1 MQKKGESLGAFAFF
15 VYLCP
20 RRVKWLRDIMKK
32 RLLFFLLIFSPLWAL
47 AQTVSQGEEIINSAD
62 YIWGQGYAETV
73 KEADKEALA
82 NLMSKISVQVE
93 SDFVIDER
101 EVNTAAGNDAQS
113 TVSSVVRT
121 YSQGTLKNTRSYV
134 VSEGPPTAYVIRYIK
149 RSELEKI
156 FKDREEN
163 VLSYVYSARSAEKT
177 GRIDAALRYYYW
189 ASCLL
194 KSLQNPSQVKFSE
207 DGIKYPLTMWIP
219 EQIRTILSQIKVE
232 VTKVEGQEISLLFT
246 YKDKPVTS
254 LDFHY
259 WDGMNYSNIFS
270 AKDGIM
276 QVEMRPGAPTNKFNI
291 QYEYEFKSQMR
302 QDPELEQVMN
312 IFNTVNYKEATVTVN
327 SGNKSEQKQAQVVL
341 QTAVSD
347 MAVATHAVQV
357 AKPKSFLKNVEQVVN
372 AIKQKNYESVKDL
385 FTDDG
390 YEMFDKLVHYGNA
403 SLIGNPN
410 LQFYQLGD
418 RTICRSVPMKFAF
431 KNNKRSF
438 VEDVTFTFNKDE
450 KIESVAFGLDKTA
463 RDDIFQRDTPWSED
477 VRMQLA
483 TFLENYKTAFALKRL
498 DYIKSIF
505 DDDAI
510 IIVGH
515 VTKHANKK
523 GENQQYINNEMVKY
537 TRLDKN
543 TYLKNLERSFGSNEF
558 INIRFTDND
567 IKKMGKGADTFGILI
582 HQDYYSSSY
591 GDTGYLF
598 LMVDLNDMDAPV
610 IKVRTW
616 QPNRDS
622 KWNGN
627 FERDDP
633 YYGLIYGGNFD

>member
-1 MQKKGESLGAFAFF
+1 M
-15 VYLCP
+15 
-20 RRVKWLRDIMKK
+20 MK
-32 RLLFFLLIFSPLWAL
+32 RLFIFLISFFPLMSV
-47 AQTVSQGEEIINSAD
+47 AQTADKAEDIKNAAD
-62 YIWGQGYAETV
+62 YLWGQGYGATV
-73 KEADKEALA
+73 KEADREALA
-82 NLMSKISVQVE
+82 DLMSKISVQIE

-113 TVSSVVRT
+113 TVQNVVRT
-121 YSQGTLKNTRSYV
+121 YSQGTLKNTRSV
-134 VSEGPPTAYVIRYIK
+134 IVSEGPTAAVIRYIK
-149 RSELEKI
+149 RSEIEKA

-163 VLSYVYSARSAEKT
+163 VLSYVYSARNAEKA

-207 DGIKYPLTMWIP
+207 DGVKFPMTMWIP
-219 EQIRTILSQIKVE
+219 EQIRSILSQIKVE
-232 VTKVEGQEISLLFT
+232 VTKVEGQEVSLLFT

-259 WDGMNYSNIFS
+259 WDGQNYSNIFS

-276 QVEMRPGAPTNKFNI
+276 EVEMRPGAPTNKFNI

-312 IFNTVNYKEATVTVN
+312 IFNTVNYKEATVTVL
-327 SGNKSEQKQAQVVL
+327 SGNKSEQKQAQAVL
-341 QTAVSD
+341 QAAVSN
-347 MAVATHAVQV
+347 MSVATHAVQV
-357 AKPKSFLKNVEQVVN
+357 AQPKPYVKTIDQVVN
-372 AIKQKNYESVKDL
+372 AIKQKNYESVSDQ
-385 FTDDG
+385 FTAEG
-390 YEMFDKLVHYGNA
+390 YDMFDKLVHYGNA
-403 SLIGNPN
+403 TVIGDPN
-410 LQFYQLGD
+410 LQFYKLGD
-418 RTICRSVPMKFAF
+418 RTICRSVPMKFTF
-431 KNNKRSF
+431 KNNKRAF

-463 RDDIFQRDTPWSED
+463 RDDIFNRDAAAWNDS
-477 VRMQLA
+477 VRMVIA

-498 DYIKSIF
+498 DYIQSIF

-523 GENQQYINNEMVKY
+523 GENQNYIDNEMVKY
-537 TRLDKN
+537 TRQDKA
-543 TYLKNLERSFGSNEF
+543 TYLKNLEKSFGSNEF
-558 INIRFTDND
+558 INIRFTDNEV
-567 IKKMGKGADTFGILI
+567 KKMGKGGETYGIQI
-582 HQDYYSSSY
+582 HQDYYSSNY

-598 LMVDLNDMDAPV
+598 LMVDLNEMDAPI

-616 QPNRDS
+616 QPNRDPNI
-622 KWNGN
+622 NGN

>member
-1 MQKKGESLGAFAFF
+1 M
-15 VYLCP
+15 
-20 RRVKWLRDIMKK
+20 IK
-32 RLLFFLLIFSPLWAL
+32 RLLFFLLIFSPLWVM
-47 AQTVSQGEEIINSAD
+47 AQTAGQSEDIKNSAD
-62 YIWGQGYAETV
+62 YIWGQGYGATV

-82 NLMSKISVQVE
+82 DLMSKISVQIE

-113 TVSSVVRT
+113 TVQNVVRT
-121 YSQGTLKNTRSYV
+121 YSQGTLKNTRSV
-134 VSEGPPTAYVIRYIK
+134 IVSEAPTAAVIRYIK
-149 RSELEKI
+149 RTELEKV

-163 VLSYVYSARSAEKT
+163 VLSYVYSARSAEKA

-207 DGIKYPLTMWIP
+207 DGVKFPLTMWIP
-219 EQIRTILSQIKVE
+219 EQIRSILSQIKVE
-232 VTKVEGQEISLLFT
+232 VTKVEDQEVSLLFT

-259 WDGMNYSNIFS
+259 WDGLNYSNICS

-312 IFNTVNYKEATVTVN
+312 IFNTVNYKEATVTVL
-327 SGNKSEQKQAQVVL
+327 SGNKSEQKQAQAVL
-341 QTAVSD
+341 QAAVSN
-347 MAVATHAVQV
+347 MSVATHAVQV
-357 AKPKSFLKNVEQVVN
+357 AQPKMFAKTVEQVVD
-372 AIKQKNYESVKDL
+372 AIKKKDYESVKEL

-390 YEMFDKLVHYGNA
+390 YGMFDKLVHYGNA
-403 SLIGNPN
+403 SLIGNAN

-418 RTICRSVPMKFAF
+418 RTICRSVPMKFTF
-431 KNNKRSF
+431 KNNKRAF

-463 RDDIFQRDTPWSED
+463 RDDIFQRESPWSED
-477 VRMQLA
+477 VRMQIA

-498 DYIKSIF
+498 DYIQSIF

-523 GENQQYINNEMVKY
+523 GENQRYIDNEMVKY
-537 TRLDKN
+537 TRQDKN
-543 TYLKNLERSFGSNEF
+543 TYLKNLEKSFNSNEF
-558 INIRFTDND
+558 INIRFTDNEV
-567 IKKMGKGADTFGILI
+567 KKMGKGGETYGIQI
-582 HQDYYSSSY
+582 HQDYYSSHY

-598 LMVDLNDMDAPV
+598 LMVDLNEMDAPI

-616 QPNRDS
+616 QPNRDPNI
-622 KWNGN
+622 NGN

>member
-1 MQKKGESLGAFAFF
+1 MRN
-15 VYLCP
+15 VICY
-20 RRVKWLRDIMKK
+20 M
-32 RLLFFLLIFSPLWAL
+32 LLMMPLWTL
-47 AQTVSQGEEIINSAD
+47 AQTAGHAEDFKNNAD
-62 YIWGQGYAETV
+62 YIWGQGYGATV
-73 KEADKEALA
+73 KEADREALA
-82 NLMSKISVQVE
+82 DLMSKISVQIE

-113 TVSSVVRT
+113 TVKSVVRT
-121 YSQGTLKNTRSYV
+121 YSQGTLKNTRSV
-134 VSEGPPTAYVIRYIK
+134 IVSEGPPTAAVIRYIK

-156 FKDREEN
+156 FKEREEN
-163 VLSYVYSARSAEKT
+163 VLSYVYSARNAEKA

-194 KSLQNPSQVKFSE
+194 KSLQNPSQVKFTD
-207 DGIKYPLTMWIP
+207 DGVKYPLSMWIP
-219 EQIRTILSQIKVE
+219 EQIRTILSLIKVE
-232 VTKVEGQEISLLFT
+232 VTKVEGQEVSLLFT

-312 IFNTVNYKEATVTVN
+312 IFNTVNYKEATVTVL
-327 SGNKSEQKQAQVVL
+327 SGSKSEQKQAQAVL
-341 QTAVSD
+341 QTAVANMS
-347 MAVATHAVQV
+347 MATHAVAV
-357 AKPKSFLKNVEQVVN
+357 AQPKTFAKSVEQVVS
-372 AIKQKNYESVKDL
+372 AIKQKNYENVRDC
-385 FTDDG
+385 FTAEG
-390 YEMFDKLVHYGNA
+390 YDMFDKLVHYGNA
-403 SLIGNPN
+403 SVIGNPN

-418 RTICRSVPMKFAF
+418 RTICRSVPMKFTF
-431 KNNKRSF
+431 KNNRRAF
-438 VEDVTFTFNKDE
+438 VEDVTFTFDKDQ

-463 RDDIFQRDTPWSED
+463 RDDIFNRDAAAWNDS
-477 VRMQLA
+477 VRMVIA

-515 VTKHANKK
+515 VTRHAAKK
-523 GENQQYINNEMVKY
+523 GENQRYVDNEMVRY
-537 TRLDKN
+537 TRQDKA

-558 INIRFTDND
+558 INIRFTDNEV
-567 IKKMGKGADTFGILI
+567 KKMGKGGETYGIQI
-582 HQDYYSSSY
+582 HQDYYSSTY

-598 LMVDLNDMDAPV
+598 LMVDLNEMDAPI

-616 QPNRDS
+616 QPNRDPNI
-622 KWNGN
+622 NGN

>member
-1 MQKKGESLGAFAFF
+1 M
-15 VYLCP
+15 
-20 RRVKWLRDIMKK
+20 MK
-32 RLLFFLLIFSPLWAL
+32 RLFIFLISFFPLMAV
-47 AQTVSQGEEIINSAD
+47 AQTADKAEDIKNAAD
-62 YIWGQGYAETV
+62 YLWGQGYGATV
-73 KEADKEALA
+73 KEADREALA
-82 NLMSKISVQVE
+82 DLMSKIYVQIE

-113 TVSSVVRT
+113 TVQNVVRT
-121 YSQGTLKNTRSYV
+121 YSQGTLKNTRSV
-134 VSEGPPTAYVIRYIK
+134 IVSEGPTAAVIRYIK
-149 RSELEKI
+149 RSEIEKA

-163 VLSYVYSARSAEKT
+163 VLSYVYSARNAEKA

-194 KSLQNPSQVKFSE
+194 KSLQNPSQVKFSD
-207 DGIKYPLTMWIP
+207 DGVKFPMTMWIP

-232 VTKVEGQEISLLFT
+232 VTKVEGQEVSLLFT

-259 WDGMNYSNIFS
+259 WDGQNYSNIFS

-276 QVEMRPGAPTNKFNI
+276 EVEMRPGAPTNKFNI

-312 IFNTVNYKEATVTVN
+312 IFNTVNYKEATVTVL
-327 SGNKSEQKQAQVVL
+327 SGNKSEQKQAQAVL
-341 QTAVSD
+341 QAAVSN
-347 MAVATHAVQV
+347 MSVATHAVQV
-357 AKPKSFLKNVEQVVN
+357 AQPKPYVKTIDQVVN
-372 AIKQKNYESVKDL
+372 AIKQKNYASVSDQ
-385 FTDDG
+385 FTAEG
-390 YEMFDKLVHYGNA
+390 YDMFDKLVHYGNA
-403 SLIGNPN
+403 TVIGDPN

-418 RTICRSVPMKFAF
+418 RTICRSVPMKFTF
-431 KNNKRSF
+431 KNNKRAF

-463 RDDIFQRDTPWSED
+463 RDDIFNRDAAAWNDS
-477 VRMQLA
+477 VRMVIA

-498 DYIKSIF
+498 DYIQSIF

-523 GENQQYINNEMVKY
+523 GENQNYIDNEMVKY
-537 TRLDKN
+537 TRQDKA
-543 TYLKNLERSFGSNEF
+543 TYLKNLEKSFGSNEF
-558 INIRFTDND
+558 INIRFTDNEV
-567 IKKMGKGADTFGILI
+567 KKMGKGGETYGIQI
-582 HQDYYSSSY
+582 HQDYYSSNY

-598 LMVDLNDMDAPV
+598 LMVDLNEMDAPI

-616 QPNRDS
+616 QPNRDPNI
-622 KWNGN
+622 NGN

>member
-1 MQKKGESLGAFAFF
+1 MRN
-15 VYLCP
+15 VICY
-20 RRVKWLRDIMKK
+20 M
-32 RLLFFLLIFSPLWAL
+32 LLMMPLWTL
-47 AQTVSQGEEIINSAD
+47 AQTAGHAEDFKNNAD
-62 YIWGQGYAETV
+62 YIWGQGYGATV
-73 KEADKEALA
+73 KEADREALA
-82 NLMSKISVQVE
+82 DLMSKISVQIE

-101 EVNTAAGNDAQS
+101 EVNTAAGSDAQS
-113 TVSSVVRT
+113 TVKSVVRT
-121 YSQGTLKNTRSYV
+121 YSQGTLKNTRSV
-134 VSEGPPTAYVIRYIK
+134 IVSEGPPTAAVIRYIK

-163 VLSYVYSARSAEKT
+163 VLSYVYSARNAEKA

-194 KSLQNPSQVKFSE
+194 KSLQNPSQVKFTD
-207 DGIKYPLTMWIP
+207 DGVKYPLSMWIP
-219 EQIRTILSQIKVE
+219 EQIRTILSLIKVE
-232 VTKVEGQEISLLFT
+232 VTKVEGQEVSLLFT

-312 IFNTVNYKEATVTVN
+312 IFNTVNYKEATVTVL
-327 SGNKSEQKQAQVVL
+327 SGSKSEQKQAQAVL
-341 QTAVSD
+341 QTAVANMS
-347 MAVATHAVQV
+347 MATHAVAV
-357 AKPKSFLKNVEQVVN
+357 AQPKTFAKTVEQVVS
-372 AIKQKNYESVKDL
+372 AIKQKNYENVRDC
-385 FTDDG
+385 FTAEG
-390 YEMFDKLVHYGNA
+390 YDMFDKLVHYGNA
-403 SLIGNPN
+403 SVIGNPN

-418 RTICRSVPMKFAF
+418 RTICRSVPMKFTF
-431 KNNKRSF
+431 KNNRRAF
-438 VEDVTFTFNKDE
+438 VEDVTFTFDKE
-450 KIESVAFGLDKTA
+450 QKIESVAFGLDKTA
-463 RDDIFQRDTPWSED
+463 RDDIFNRDAAAWNDS
-477 VRMQLA
+477 VRMVIA

-515 VTKHANKK
+515 VTRHAAKK
-523 GENQQYINNEMVKY
+523 GENQRYVDNEMVRY
-537 TRLDKN
+537 TRQDKA

-558 INIRFTDND
+558 INIRFTDNEV
-567 IKKMGKGADTFGILI
+567 KKMGKGGETYGIQI
-582 HQDYYSSSY
+582 HQDYYSSTY

-598 LMVDLNDMDAPV
+598 LMVDLNEMDAPI

-616 QPNRDS
+616 QPNRDPNI
-622 KWNGN
+622 NGN

>member
-1 MQKKGESLGAFAFF
+1 M
-15 VYLCP
+15 
-20 RRVKWLRDIMKK
+20 K
-32 RLLFFLLIFSPLWAL
+32 RLLFILLTFLPLWAM
-47 AQTVSQGEEIINSAD
+47 AQTDKASDIMNTAD
-62 YIWGQGYAETV
+62 YIWGQGYGATM

-113 TVSSVVRT
+113 TVQNVVRT
-121 YSQGTLKNTRSYV
+121 YSQGTLKNTRSV
-134 VSEGPPTAYVIRYIK
+134 IVSEAPTAAVIRYIK
-149 RSELEKI
+149 KSELEKI
-156 FKDREEN
+156 FKEREEN
-163 VLSYVYSARSAEKT
+163 VLTYVYSARNAEKN

-194 KSLQNPSQVKFSE
+194 KSLQNPSQVKFSD
-207 DGIKYPLTMWIP
+207 DGVKFPLTMWIP
-219 EQIRTILSQIKVE
+219 EQIRTILSLIKVE
-232 VTKVEGQEISLLFT
+232 VTKVEGQDVSLLFT

-259 WDGMNYSNIFS
+259 WDGQNYSNIFS

-276 QVEMRPGAPTNKFNI
+276 EVEMRPGAPTNKFNI

-302 QDPELEQVMN
+302 QDPELEQLMN
-312 IFNTVNYKEATVTVN
+312 IFNTVNYKEATVTVL
-327 SGNKSEQKQAQVVL
+327 SGNKSEQKQAQAVL
-341 QTAVSD
+341 QAAVANMS
-347 MAVATHAVQV
+347 MATHAVQV
-357 AKPKSFLKNVEQVVN
+357 AQPKTFVKTVDQVVS
-372 AIKQKNYESVKDL
+372 AIKMKNYESVADL
-385 FTDDG
+385 FTADG
-390 YEMFDKLVHYGNA
+390 FSMFDKLVHYGNA
-403 SLIGNPN
+403 TIIGNPN
-410 LQFYQLGD
+410 LQFYQLGE
-418 RTICRSVPMKFAF
+418 RTICRSVPMKFTF
-431 KNNKRSF
+431 KNNKRAF
-438 VEDVTFTFNKDE
+438 VEDVTFTFNKDQ

-463 RDDIFQRDTPWSED
+463 RDDIFNRDAAAWNDS
-477 VRMQLA
+477 VRMVIA

-498 DYIKSIF
+498 DYIQSIF

-515 VTKHANKK
+515 VTKHAKKK
-523 GENQQYINNEMVKY
+523 GENQSYIDNEMVKY

-543 TYLKNLERSFGSNEF
+543 TYLKNLEKSFGSNEF
-558 INIRFTDND
+558 INIRFTDNEVN
-567 IKKMGKGADTFGILI
+567 KMGKGGETYGIQI

-598 LMVDLNDMDAPV
+598 LMVDLNEMDAPI

-616 QPNRDS
+616 QPNRDPNI
-622 KWNGN
+622 NGN

>member
-1 MQKKGESLGAFAFF
+1 M
-15 VYLCP
+15 
-20 RRVKWLRDIMKK
+20 MK
-32 RLLFFLLIFSPLWAL
+32 RLFIFLISFFPLMSV
-47 AQTVSQGEEIINSAD
+47 AQTADKAEDIKNAAD
-62 YIWGQGYAETV
+62 YLWGQGYGATV
-73 KEADKEALA
+73 KEADREALA
-82 NLMSKISVQVE
+82 DLMSKISVQIE

-113 TVSSVVRT
+113 TVQNVVRT
-121 YSQGTLKNTRSYV
+121 YSQGTLKNTRSV
-134 VSEGPPTAYVIRYIK
+134 IVSEGPTAAVIRYIK
-149 RSELEKI
+149 RSEIEKA

-163 VLSYVYSARSAEKT
+163 VLSYVYSARNAEKA

-207 DGIKYPLTMWIP
+207 DGVKFPMTMWIP

-232 VTKVEGQEISLLFT
+232 VTKVEGQEVSLLFT

-259 WDGMNYSNIFS
+259 WDGQNYSNIFS

-276 QVEMRPGAPTNKFNI
+276 EVEMRPGAPTNKFNI

-312 IFNTVNYKEATVTVN
+312 IFNTVNYKEATVTVL
-327 SGNKSEQKQAQVVL
+327 SGNKSEQKQAQAVL
-341 QTAVSD
+341 QAAVSN
-347 MAVATHAVQV
+347 MSVATHAVQV
-357 AKPKSFLKNVEQVVN
+357 AQPKPYVKTIDQVVN
-372 AIKQKNYESVKDL
+372 AIKQKNYASVSDQ
-385 FTDDG
+385 FTAEG
-390 YEMFDKLVHYGNA
+390 YDMFDKLVHYGNA
-403 SLIGNPN
+403 TVIGDPN
-410 LQFYQLGD
+410 LQFYKLGD
-418 RTICRSVPMKFAF
+418 RTICRSVPMKFTF
-431 KNNKRSF
+431 KNNKRAF

-463 RDDIFQRDTPWSED
+463 RDDIFNRDAAAWNDS
-477 VRMQLA
+477 VRMVIA

-498 DYIKSIF
+498 DYIQSIF

-523 GENQQYINNEMVKY
+523 GENQNYIDNEMVKY
-537 TRLDKN
+537 TRQDKA
-543 TYLKNLERSFGSNEF
+543 TYLKNLEKSFGSNEF
-558 INIRFTDND
+558 INIRFTDNEV
-567 IKKMGKGADTFGILI
+567 KKMGKGGETYGIQI
-582 HQDYYSSSY
+582 HQDYYSSNY

-598 LMVDLNDMDAPV
+598 LMVDLNEMDAPI

-616 QPNRDS
+616 QPNRDPNI
-622 KWNGN
+622 NGN

>member
-1 MQKKGESLGAFAFF
+1 MII
-15 VYLCP
+15 V
-20 RRVKWLRDIMKK
+20 IMMK
-32 RLLFFLLIFSPLWAL
+32 RLLLFLLILSPVWAM
-47 AQTVSQGEEIINSAD
+47 AQTTDRADDIMNSAD
-62 YIWGQGYAETV
+62 YIWGQGYAPTV
-73 KEADKEALA
+73 KEADNLALA
-82 NLMSKISVQVE
+82 NLMSKISVQIE

-101 EVNTAAGNDAQS
+101 EVNTAAGNNAES
-113 TVSSVVRT
+113 TVQNVVRT
-121 YSQGTLKNTRSYV
+121 YSKGTLKNTKSKV
-134 VSEGPPTAYVIRYIK
+134 VTEGPPEAYVIRWIK

-156 FKDREEN
+156 FKEREEN
-163 VLSYVYSARSAEKT
+163 VLSYVYSARNAEQT

-194 KSLQNPSQVKFSE
+194 KSLQNPSQVKFT
-207 DGIKYPLTMWIP
+207 DNGVKYPLTMWIP
-219 EQIRTILSQIKVE
+219 EQIRTILSQIKAE
-232 VTKVEGQEISLLFT
+232 VTNIEGQEVSLLFT

-259 WDGMNYSNIFS
+259 WDGQNYSNIFS

-276 QVEMRPGAPTNKFNI
+276 QVEMRPGAPMDNIKI

-302 QDPELEQVMN
+302 QDAELEQVMH
-312 IFNTVNYKEATVTVN
+312 IFNTVNYKEATTTVRV
-327 SGNKSEQKQAQVVL
+327 GKKSEQKQAQAVL
-341 QTAVSD
+341 QAAVANMS
-347 MAVATHAVQV
+347 VATHAVAV
-357 AKPKSFLKNVEQVVN
+357 AQPKTFVKTVDQVVN
-372 AIKQKNYESVKDL
+372 AIKQKKYDSVRDQ
-385 FTDDG
+385 FTTEG
-390 YEMFDKLVHYGNA
+390 YDMFDKLVHYGNA
-403 SLIGNPN
+403 TVIGNPN

-418 RTICRSVPMKFAF
+418 RTICRSVPMKFTF
-431 KNNKRSF
+431 KNNKRAF
-438 VEDVTFTFNKDE
+438 VEDVTFTFNKE
-450 KIESVAFGLDKTA
+450 QKIESVAFGLDKTA
-463 RDDIFQRDTPWSED
+463 RDDIFNRDAASWNDS
-477 VRMQLA
+477 VRMVIA

-498 DYIKSIF
+498 DYIQSIF

-523 GENQQYINNEMVKY
+523 LENQSYIDNEMVKY

-543 TYLKNLERSFGSNEF
+543 TYLKNLAKSFGSNEF
-558 INIRFTDND
+558 INIRFTDNEV
-567 IKKMGKGADTFGILI
+567 KKMGKGGETYGIQI

-598 LMVDLNDMDAPV
+598 LMVDMNEMDAPV

-616 QPNRDS
+616 QPNRDPNI
-622 KWNGN
+622 NGN

>member
-1 MQKKGESLGAFAFF
+1 M
-15 VYLCP
+15 
-20 RRVKWLRDIMKK
+20 ITMK
-32 RLLFFLLIFSPLWAL
+32 RLLFILLMFSPLWAL
-47 AQTVSQGEEIINSAD
+47 AQTNSKADDIINTAD
-62 YIWGQGYAETV
+62 YIWGQGYGATMQ
-73 KEADKEALA
+73 EADKEALA

-101 EVNTAAGNDAQS
+101 EVNTAAGNDAKS
-113 TVSSVVRT
+113 TVQNVVRT
-121 YSQGTLKNTRSYV
+121 YSQGTLKNTRTV
-134 VSEGPPTAYVIRYIK
+134 IVSEAPTAAVIRYIRK
-149 RSELEKI
+149 SELEKI
-156 FKDREEN
+156 FKEREEN
-163 VLSYVYSARSAEKT
+163 VLTYVYSARNAEKN

-207 DGIKYPLTMWIP
+207 DGVKYPLTMWIP
-219 EQIRTILSQIKVE
+219 EQIRTILSLIKVE
-232 VTKVEGQEISLLFT
+232 VTKIDGQNVSLLFT

-259 WDGMNYSNIFS
+259 WDGQNYSNIFS

-276 QVEMRPGAPTNKFNI
+276 EVEMRPGAPTNKFNI

-302 QDPELEQVMN
+302 QDPELEQLMN
-312 IFNTVNYKEATVTVN
+312 IFNTVNYKEATVTVL
-327 SGNKSEQKQAQVVL
+327 SGNKSEQKQAQAVL
-341 QTAVSD
+341 QEAVMNMS
-347 MAVATHAVQV
+347 MATHAVQV
-357 AKPKSFLKNVEQVVN
+357 AQPKPFVKTVDQVVN
-372 AIKQKNYESVKDL
+372 AIKQKNYASVSDQ
-385 FTDDG
+385 FTTEG
-390 YEMFDKLVHYGNA
+390 FNMFDKLVHYGNA
-403 SLIGNPN
+403 TVIGNPN

-418 RTICRSVPMKFAF
+418 RTICRSVPMKFTF
-431 KNNKRSF
+431 KNNKRAF
-438 VEDVTFTFNKDE
+438 VEDVTFTFNKDQ

-463 RDDIFQRDTPWSED
+463 RDDIFNRDAAAWNDS
-477 VRMQLA
+477 VRMVIA

-498 DYIKSIF
+498 DYIQSIF

-523 GENQQYINNEMVKY
+523 GENQRYIDNEMVKY
-537 TRLDKN
+537 TRLDKAA
-543 TYLKNLERSFGSNEF
+543 YLKNLEKSFGSNEF
-558 INIRFTDND
+558 INIRFTDNEV
-567 IKKMGKGADTFGILI
+567 KKMGKGGETYGIQI

-598 LMVDLNDMDAPV
+598 LMVDMNEMDAPV

-616 QPNRDS
+616 QPNRDPNI
-622 KWNGN
+622 NGN

>member
-1 MQKKGESLGAFAFF
+1 M
-15 VYLCP
+15 
-20 RRVKWLRDIMKK
+20 MK
-32 RLLFFLLIFSPLWAL
+32 RLFIFLISFLPLVAMG
-47 AQTVSQGEEIINSAD
+47 QTANKAEDIKNAAD
-62 YIWGQGYAETV
+62 YLWGQGYGATV
-73 KEADKEALA
+73 KDDDREALA
-82 NLMSKISVQVE
+82 ELMSKISVQIE

-113 TVSSVVRT
+113 TVQNVVRT
-121 YSQGTLKNTRSYV
+121 YSQGTLKNTRSV
-134 VSEGPPTAYVIRYIK
+134 IVSEGPTAAVIRYIK
-149 RSELEKI
+149 RSEIEKA

-163 VLSYVYSARSAEKT
+163 VLSYVYSARNAEKA

-194 KSLQNPSQVKFSE
+194 KSLQNPSQVKFSD
-207 DGIKYPLTMWIP
+207 DGVKFPMTMWIP

-232 VTKVEGQEISLLFT
+232 VTKVEGQEVSLLFT

-259 WDGMNYSNIFS
+259 WDGQNYSNIFS

-276 QVEMRPGAPTNKFNI
+276 EVEMRPGAPTNKFNI

-312 IFNTVNYKEATVTVN
+312 IFNTVNYKEATVTVL
-327 SGNKSEQKQAQVVL
+327 SGNKSEQKQAQAVL
-341 QTAVSD
+341 QAAVSN
-347 MAVATHAVQV
+347 MSVATHAVQV
-357 AKPKSFLKNVEQVVN
+357 AQPKPYVKTIDQVVN
-372 AIKQKNYESVKDL
+372 AIKQKNYASVSDQ
-385 FTDDG
+385 FTAEG
-390 YEMFDKLVHYGNA
+390 YDMFDKLVHYGNA
-403 SLIGNPN
+403 TVIGDPN
-410 LQFYQLGD
+410 LQFYKLGD
-418 RTICRSVPMKFAF
+418 RTICRSVPMKFTF
-431 KNNKRSF
+431 KNNKRAF

-463 RDDIFQRDTPWSED
+463 RDDIFNRDAAAWNDS
-477 VRMQLA
+477 VRMVIA

-498 DYIKSIF
+498 DYIQSIF

-523 GENQQYINNEMVKY
+523 GENQNYIDNEMVKY
-537 TRLDKN
+537 TRQDKA
-543 TYLKNLERSFGSNEF
+543 TYLKNLEKSFGSNEF
-558 INIRFTDND
+558 INIRFTDNEV
-567 IKKMGKGADTFGILI
+567 KKMGKGGETYGIQI
-582 HQDYYSSSY
+582 HQDYYSSNY

-598 LMVDLNDMDAPV
+598 LMVDLNEMDAPI

-616 QPNRDS
+616 QPNRDPNI
-622 KWNGN
+622 NGN

>member
-1 MQKKGESLGAFAFF
+1 M
-15 VYLCP
+15 
-20 RRVKWLRDIMKK
+20 MK
-32 RLLFFLLIFSPLWAL
+32 RLFIFLISFFPLMAV
-47 AQTVSQGEEIINSAD
+47 AQTADKAEDIKNAAD
-62 YIWGQGYAETV
+62 YLWGQGYGATV
-73 KEADKEALA
+73 KEADREALA
-82 NLMSKISVQVE
+82 DLMSKISVQIE

-113 TVSSVVRT
+113 TVQNVVRT
-121 YSQGTLKNTRSYV
+121 YSHGTLKNTRSV
-134 VSEGPPTAYVIRYIK
+134 IVSEGPTAAVIRYIK
-149 RSELEKI
+149 RSEIEKA

-163 VLSYVYSARSAEKT
+163 VLSYVYSARNAEKA

-207 DGIKYPLTMWIP
+207 DGVKFPMTMWIP

-232 VTKVEGQEISLLFT
+232 VTKVEGQEVSLLFT

-259 WDGMNYSNIFS
+259 WDGQNYSNIFS

-276 QVEMRPGAPTNKFNI
+276 EVEMRPGAPTNKFNI

-312 IFNTVNYKEATVTVN
+312 IFNTVNYKEATVTVL
-327 SGNKSEQKQAQVVL
+327 SGNKSEQKQAQAVL
-341 QTAVSD
+341 QAAVSN
-347 MAVATHAVQV
+347 MSVATHAVQV
-357 AKPKSFLKNVEQVVN
+357 AQPKPYVKTIDQVVN
-372 AIKQKNYESVKDL
+372 AIKQKNYASVSDQ
-385 FTDDG
+385 FTAEG
-390 YEMFDKLVHYGNA
+390 YDMFDKLVHYGNA
-403 SLIGNPN
+403 TVIGNPN

-418 RTICRSVPMKFAF
+418 RTICRSVPMKFTF
-431 KNNKRSF
+431 KNNKRAF

-463 RDDIFQRDTPWSED
+463 RDDIFNRDAAAWNDS
-477 VRMQLA
+477 VRMVIA

-498 DYIKSIF
+498 DYIQSIF

-523 GENQQYINNEMVKY
+523 GENQNYIDNEMVKY
-537 TRLDKN
+537 TRQDKA
-543 TYLKNLERSFGSNEF
+543 TYLKNLEKSFGSNEF
-558 INIRFTDND
+558 INIRFTDNEV
-567 IKKMGKGADTFGILI
+567 KKMGKGGETYGIQI
-582 HQDYYSSSY
+582 HQDYYSSNY

-598 LMVDLNDMDAPV
+598 LMVDLNEMDAPI

-616 QPNRDS
+616 QPNRDPNI
-622 KWNGN
+622 NGN